1 MNTQNTLINK
11 AMKTNP
17 RIKFFCRS
25 FDLRLYRLSKG
36 LYESLGYP
44 CVRLTDQTADGYFH
58 TMLQDTDC
66 DIAINVD
73 EDCFLTNTD
82 AVFALVDYAVENNI
96 ANIGCP
102 DGGGYVPRG
111 GNPLVT
117 NPFFNILNLKL
128 LREKYSKQAV
138 KAFDYAACKQQMEAD
153 YPKEML
159 YEGRSYNFDNTDY
172 EPYYPFFLW
181 QAYNTRTLY
190 LPSAQHADGWTTIL
204 YTPQGEEIC
213 RHTWLARFYSVPS
226 FIVKHWQPNTGK
238 QQARIDTIIDES
250 YALVHKQR
258 PVFTTKD
265 EWAFAW
271 NFVVRWLI
279 KVPQRIAGWPK
290 KLKRT
295 LSKK

>member
-1 MNTQNTLINK
+1 
-11 AMKTNP
+11 MKTNL

-36 LYESLGYP
+36 LYESLGFP

-117 NPFFNILNLKL
+117 NPFFNILNLTL

-153 YPKEML
+153 YPQEML

-190 LPSAQHADGWTTIL
+190 LPSKQHADGWTTIL
-204 YTPQGEEIC
+204 YMPQGEEIC

-265 EWAFAW
+265 EASFAW
-271 NFVVRWLI
+271 NFFVRWLI

-290 KLKRT
+290 KWKRKKLKK
-295 LSKK
+295 L

>member
-1 MNTQNTLINK
+1 
-11 AMKTNP
+11 MKTNP

-82 AVFALVDYAVENNI
+82 AVFELVDYAVENNI

-102 DGGGYVPRG
+102 DGGGWVPRG

-128 LREKYSKQAV
+128 LREQYSKQAV
-138 KAFDYAACKQQMEAD
+138 QSFDYKAHQQQMEAD

-159 YEGRSYNFDNTDY
+159 YKGRNYNFGNTDY

-181 QAYNTRTLY
+181 QAFHTRTIY
-190 LPSAQHADGWTTIL
+190 LPSKQHADGWTTIL
-204 YTPQGEEIC
+204 YTPQGKEIC

-226 FIVKHWQPNTGK
+226 FIVKHWQPNAGK
-238 QQARIDTIIDES
+238 QKARIDTIIDES
-250 YALVHKQR
+250 YALTHKPR
-258 PVFTTKD
+258 PVFTTQD
-265 EWAFAW
+265 EAAFAW
-271 NFVVRWLI
+271 NFFVRWLI
-279 KVPQRIAGWPK
+279 KIPQRIAGWPK
-290 KLKRT
+290 KLKHKIIKRI
-295 LSKK
+295 